1 MGAPGPHRS
10 HLPGTFLL
18 PPCPQGRAD
27 PGIHLLLPGAAS
39 LQGPARLLAPA
50 HLTPPQN
57 TPRASPVW
65 GVPVRLF
72 QPNTAQGDAWVMLGV
87 MVGVVLKGMLGVMV
101 RMVLKVML
109 VVMLGS
115 KAPCSPALPCLL
127 HRTTRPS
134 EGRRRGARWQ
144 ARLLQFD
151 FQLNHKPGRASA
163 APDALSLIPWK
174 GTF

>member
-1 MGAPGPHRS
+1 MRGGEGSVGAPGPHRS

-115 KAPCSPALPCLL
+115 KAPCSPALPPAQD
-127 HRTTRPS
+127 HPPVRGPQTRGQMAG
-134 EGRRRGARWQ
+134 EITA
-144 ARLLQFD
+144 
-151 FQLNHKPGRASA
+151 
-163 APDALSLIPWK
+163 I
-174 GTF
+174 